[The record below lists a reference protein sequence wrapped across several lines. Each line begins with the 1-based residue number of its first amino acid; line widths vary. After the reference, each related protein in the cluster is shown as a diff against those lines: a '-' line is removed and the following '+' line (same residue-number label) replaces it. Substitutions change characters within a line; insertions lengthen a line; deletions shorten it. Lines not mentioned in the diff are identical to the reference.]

1 MCEATSHVIPKI
13 YSAEYFFKIGILDN
27 LTPSCSLK
35 IIEKLFR
42 KEFHIDT
49 CIEIHKLYQETFP
62 TVLAPK
68 NTEVV

>member
-27 LTPSCSLK
+27 LTPFCSLK

-49 CIEIHKLYQETFP
+49 F
-62 TVLAPK
+62 V
-68 NTEVV
+68 